1 MSMSIRPVGPATVK
15 EIAKNLGTKVARK
28 DRLGRV
34 KAALK
39 KKGRLPIFS
48 TPALDALQ
56 QYVGLE
62 IKGTLEQ

>member
-1 MSMSIRPVGPATVK
+1 MVHT
-15 EIAKNLGTKVARK
+15 IAKELGTKVAKK

-34 KAALK
+34 KAALR

-48 TPALDALQ
+48 SPAVDALQ